1 MSEMAI
7 NANTLPFLVTL
18 PEDIDN
24 QTKGIFRPGDGD
36 VVLKAIPIEALRN
49 SLRESIAA
57 LRSLFDEIAAQPGR
71 MKLREVHIGFEV
83 TATGGIQLIGTSQVG
98 SKGAITLVF
107 GEEA

>member
-1 MSEMAI
+1 MAI
-7 NANTLPFLVTL
+7 NANSLPFLVAP
-18 PEDIDN
+18 PEEIDN

-36 VVLKAIPIEALRN
+36 AVLKAIPIEALRT
-49 SLRESIAA
+49 SLHETTTA
-57 LRSLFDEIAAQPGR
+57 LRSLFDEIAAQSGR
-71 MKLREVHIGFEV
+71 MKLRQVHIGFEV

>member
-7 NANTLPFLVTL
+7 NLNSLPFLVA
-18 PEDIDN
+18 PEEEINN
-24 QTKGIFRPGDGD
+24 QTMGLFRPGDGD
-36 VVLKAIPIEALRN
+36 IVLKAIPIEALRV
-49 SLRESIAA
+49 SLRESTAA

-71 MKLREVHIGFEV
+71 MKLRQVQIGFEV

-107 GEEA
+107 GEEV